1 MRFASHF
8 DTEEEEHQCTSYCLR
23 GDHKERI
30 AKRFLISSKE
40 LEILW
45 FIIPF
50 LESLQGMET
59 AQIQFQLQRNT
70 VSLNI
75 SFAGQ

>member
-1 MRFASHF
+1 MLEPFADCASVLVCVMRFASHF

-40 LEILW
+40 LEIL
-45 FIIPF
+45 
-50 LESLQGMET
+50 
-59 AQIQFQLQRNT
+59 
-70 VSLNI
+70 
-75 SFAGQ
+75 